1 MREWYRYD
9 NEVYTVRST
18 VCFILK
24 KKFIFTVKMYILRL
38 NIYILTVKMYIFTV
52 KIYIFSLKIYIL
64 TVKINFFFRMKQT
77 VDRTVYTS
85 LSYLY
90 HSLIGV

>member
-1 MREWYRYD
+1 MRFLGLLSSPGHTPMREWYRYD

-52 KIYIFSLKIYIL
+52 KI
-64 TVKINFFFRMKQT
+64 NFLLRPKQT
-77 VDRTVYTS
+77 WYVRETIRQV
-85 LSYLY
+85 
-90 HSLIGV
+90 

>member
-1 MREWYRYD
+1 MREWSRYD

-52 KIYIFSLKIYIL
+52 KI
-64 TVKINFFFRMKQT
+64 NFLLRPKQT
-77 VDRTVYTS
+77 WYVRETIRQV
-85 LSYLY
+85 
-90 HSLIGV
+90 